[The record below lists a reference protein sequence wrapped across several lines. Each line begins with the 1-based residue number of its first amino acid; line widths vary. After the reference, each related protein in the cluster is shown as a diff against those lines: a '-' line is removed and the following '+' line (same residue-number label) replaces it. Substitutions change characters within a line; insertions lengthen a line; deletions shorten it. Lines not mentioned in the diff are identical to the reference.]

1 LPVLLLGG
9 ALEEE
14 ILVTLS
20 PEIGKRMLASGAT
33 PGTPVVRRL
42 ADSLRRLIPAA
53 SATVLPVLLFPSPA
67 RYYISAGWS
76 QGCFVWRWWPPEDS
90 SVDTFAAGGDDVVRK
105 GSYQLSAFS

>member
-1 LPVLLLGG
+1 MVTTHPLPLLDREGQLPVLLLDG

-20 PEIGKRMLASGAT
+20 PEIGQRMLASGAT

-53 SATVLPVLLFPSPA
+53 SAAVLL
-67 RYYISAGWS
+67 
-76 QGCFVWRWWPPEDS
+76 VH
-90 SVDTFAAGGDDVVRK
+90 
-105 GSYQLSAFS
+105 